1 MSHIFLIFF
10 MMIRPIFSEKRWKLY
25 ALLYTVTQ
33 FYTLRAHFWEIQ
45 KNRKTYFVKDSLN
58 MISNDFGG
66 DKLKFVGEDT
76 F

>member
-1 MSHIFLIFF
+1 M
-10 MMIRPIFSEKRWKLY
+10 KTVCTTVVLY
-25 ALLYTVTQ
+25 ATGSFLGNLK
-33 FYTLRAHFWEIQ
+33 I
-45 KNRKTYFVKDSLN
+45 KKTYFVKDSLK

>member
-1 MSHIFLIFF
+1 
-10 MMIRPIFSEKRWKLY
+10 MIRPIFSEKRWKLY
-25 ALLYTVTQ
+25 ALLYTVTVLYATGS
-33 FYTLRAHFWEIQ
+33 FLGNS